1 MPYNTTGEVEKEAE
15 YDEELESKKKATKPK
30 ILALSRLY

>member
-15 YDEELESKKKATKPK
+15 YDEELESKKKSHKTKNTCP
-30 ILALSRLY
+30 